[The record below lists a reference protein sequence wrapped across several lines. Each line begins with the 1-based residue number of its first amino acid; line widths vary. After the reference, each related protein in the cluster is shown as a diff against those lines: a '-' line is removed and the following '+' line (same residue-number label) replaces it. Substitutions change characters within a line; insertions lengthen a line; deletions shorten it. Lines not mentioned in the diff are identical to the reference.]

1 MLINFSAYTHF
12 DIIWAL
18 SRTLQCPE
26 NSSFTLQNS
35 HTSFEHFYP
44 QTTIIKHCGFG
55 SDYMR
60 PDTYSMLSRYNGIGS
75 LKLSIANA
83 TNNRRTSNIY
93 INDVSKK
100 MQNHHQIDATDS
112 TYAEI
117 PSECAPALLD
127 EQDATHVRQSSI
139 LNQSSSSPQHHS
151 RKINDLNNL
160 NGRFNL
166 SQIASKGRRQKN
178 DANHNTNELNTMVGG
193 GDGGHGRKAKG
204 IQKITSTNSIYSTS
218 TISNS
223 SLQEYDDNE
232 LDTTELAKYMKDWRQ
247 TNKEIHHD
255 AKQ

>member
-1 MLINFSAYTHF
+1 
-12 DIIWAL
+12 
-18 SRTLQCPE
+18 
-26 NSSFTLQNS
+26 
-35 HTSFEHFYP
+35 
-44 QTTIIKHCGFG
+44 
-55 SDYMR
+55 MR
-60 PDTYSMLSRYNGIGS
+60 PDTYSVLSRYNGIGS

-100 MQNHHQIDATDS
+100 MQNHQIDATDS

-117 PSECAPALLD
+117 PSECTPALLD
-127 EQDATHVRQSSI
+127 EQDATDVRQSSL
-139 LNQSSSSPQHHS
+139 LNQSSSPQHHS
-151 RKINDLNNL
+151 KKINDLNHS

-166 SQIASKGRRQKN
+166 SQIALKGRRQKN

-193 GDGGHGRKAKG
+193 GGHGRKAKG

-255 AKQ
+255 AK

>member
-1 MLINFSAYTHF
+1 MEREKKDGKETIPCNNNTRKIWFFIHNFLF
-12 DIIWAL
+12 
-18 SRTLQCPE
+18 Q
-26 NSSFTLQNS
+26 F
-35 HTSFEHFYP
+35 

-55 SDYMR
+55 TDYIR

-75 LKLSIANA
+75 LKLSIATA

-117 PSECAPALLD
+117 PSECTPALLD
-127 EQDATHVRQSSI
+127 EQDANHVRQSSK
-139 LNQSSSSPQHHS
+139 LNQSAPQHHS
-151 RKINDLNNL
+151 RKIKDLNNL

-166 SQIASKGRRQKN
+166 SQIASKSRQKN
-178 DANHNTNELNTMVGG
+178 DANHNTNELNAVVGDDGG
-193 GDGGHGRKAKG
+193 GDGHGRKPKC

-232 LDTTELAKYMKDWRQ
+232 LDTTELAKYMRQ
-247 TNKEIHHD
+247 INKEIHHD
-255 AKQ
+255 AK

>member
-1 MLINFSAYTHF
+1 MLLFQF
-12 DIIWAL
+12 
-18 SRTLQCPE
+18 
-26 NSSFTLQNS
+26 
-35 HTSFEHFYP
+35 

-55 SDYMR
+55 TDYIR

-75 LKLSIANA
+75 LKLSIATA

-117 PSECAPALLD
+117 PSECTPALLD
-127 EQDATHVRQSSI
+127 EQDANHVRQSSK
-139 LNQSSSSPQHHS
+139 LNQSVPPPQHHHHS

-166 SQIASKGRRQKN
+166 SQIASKSRQKN
-178 DANHNTNELNTMVGG
+178 DANHNTNELNAVVG
-193 GDGGHGRKAKG
+193 GDGSSNGGRKTKS
-204 IQKITSTNSIYSTS
+204 IPKITSTNSIYSTS

-232 LDTTELAKYMKDWRQ
+232 LDTTELAKYMRQ
-247 TNKEIHHD
+247 INKEIHHD
-255 AKQ
+255 AK

>member
-1 MLINFSAYTHF
+1 M
-12 DIIWAL
+12 
-18 SRTLQCPE
+18 
-26 NSSFTLQNS
+26 
-35 HTSFEHFYP
+35 
-44 QTTIIKHCGFG
+44 KHCGFG

-100 MQNHHQIDATDS
+100 MQNHQIDATDS

-117 PSECAPALLD
+117 PSECTPALLD
-127 EQDATHVRQSSI
+127 ESAHVRQSSI
-139 LNQSSSSPQHHS
+139 SNQSSSSSPQHHS
-151 RKINDLNNL
+151 RKLNDLNHL

-166 SQIASKGRRQKN
+166 SQIASKSRRQKN
-178 DANHNTNELNTMVGG
+178 DANHNTNELNKIVGSGG
-193 GDGGHGRKAKG
+193 GGIGNTHGRKAKG

-232 LDTTELAKYMKDWRQ
+232 LDTTELAKYMKDWRN

-255 AKQ
+255 AK